1 MSNEVNSLEHSLQ
14 GLILIDIRVDG
25 AESLLTDIMGKLKEV
40 GSNTGEMA
48 VAKISEAARVAKTGI
63 IKAIGTRRMF
73 IAHLHNRLS
82 KDAINDEMTF
92 TAGLLKKVTRDGKP
106 SDIIDGLDDLQK
118 TMDELVKY
126 LQDVQTHY
134 SRELKSTEGIKG
146 INTGDDAIAILDV
159 LDTKKFP
166 KVNFPQHSGNT
177 ATSTELPGGK
187 FIRYDTTKGRFYLEN
202 EVVTASDVTESFAK
216 EDVKSVL
223 SKLNKLIETYQYVVK
238 ALDHYV
244 EYVKKFNTVV
254 GKSFAHL
261 DALKGKISASLLNEL
276 HAHLEGN
283 ADVFALYTGFLPKV
297 MIYLDDYVDT
307 LSSYLSKQFN

>member
-1 MSNEVNSLEHSLQ
+1 MSNEVNRLEHSLQ
-14 GLILIDIRVDG
+14 GLILLDIRVDG

-40 GSNTGEMA
+40 GSNTGELA
-48 VAKISEAARVAKTGI
+48 VAKISEAARMAKTGI
-63 IKAIGTRRMF
+63 IKTIGTRRMF
-73 IAHLHNRLS
+73 ISHLNGRLS
-82 KDAINDEMTF
+82 KDMINDEMTF

-134 SRELKSTEGIKG
+134 SRNLKTIEGMNSIK
-146 INTGDDAIAILDV
+146 NSDDAIKV
-159 LDTKKFP
+159 LDTLDTKAFP
-166 KVNFPQHSGNT
+166 KVNFPEHSGKMVS
-177 ATSTELPGGK
+177 STELPGGK
-187 FIRYDTTKGRFYLEN
+187 FIRFDSSKGRFYLEN
-202 EVVTASDVTESFAK
+202 EVVSANDITESFAK

-261 DALKGKISASLLNEL
+261 DSLKGKMSASLLNEL
-276 HAHLEGN
+276 QSHLEGN

>member
-1 MSNEVNSLEHSLQ
+1 MSNEVNSLERSLQ

-25 AESLLTDIMGKLKEV
+25 SESLLTDIMGKLKEV
-40 GSNTGEMA
+40 SSASGELA
-48 VAKISEAARVAKTGI
+48 LNKISEAARMAKTGI
-63 IKAIGTRRMF
+63 IKTIGTRRMF
-73 IAHLHNRLS
+73 LSHLNGRLS
-82 KDAINDEMTF
+82 KEEIANEMTF

-106 SDIIDGLDDLQK
+106 SDILDGLDDLQK

-126 LQDVQTHY
+126 LQEVQTYY
-134 SRELKSTEGIKG
+134 SRDLKTIEGIKDIG
-146 INTGDDAIAILDV
+146 NGDDAIGVLDV
-159 LDTKKFP
+159 LNTKKFP
-166 KVNFPQHSGNT
+166 KVNFPEHNGNT
-177 ATSTELPGGK
+177 VTSTELPGGK
-187 FIRYDTTKGRFYLEN
+187 FIRFDTAKGRFYLEN
-202 EVVTASDVTESFAK
+202 EVVTAGDVTESFAK
-216 EDVKSVL
+216 EDVKSIL

-244 EYVKKFNTVV
+244 DYVKKFNTVV

-261 DALKGKISASLLNEL
+261 DTLKGKMSASLLNEL
-276 HAHLEGN
+276 QSHLEGN

>member
-25 AESLLTDIMGKLKEV
+25 SESLLTDIMGKLKEV
-40 GSNTGEMA
+40 SSASGDLALN
-48 VAKISEAARVAKTGI
+48 KISEAVRTAKTGI
-63 IKAIGTRRMF
+63 IKTIGTRRMF
-73 IAHLHNRLS
+73 LSHLNGRLS
-82 KDAINDEMTF
+82 KEEIANEMTF

-106 SDIIDGLDDLQK
+106 SDILDGLNDLQK

-126 LQDVQTHY
+126 LQEVQTYY
-134 SRELKSTEGIKG
+134 SRDLKTIEGIKDIG
-146 INTGDDAIAILDV
+146 NGDDAIGVLDV
-159 LDTKKFP
+159 LNTKKFP
-166 KVNFPQHSGNT
+166 KVNFQPDGLFDV
-177 ATSTELPGGK
+177 TSTELPGGK
-187 FIRYDTTKGRFYLEN
+187 FIRFDTSKGRFYLEN
-202 EVVTASDVTESFAK
+202 KAVTAGDVTESFAK
-216 EDVKSVL
+216 EDVKSIL

-244 EYVKKFNTVV
+244 DYVKKFNTVV

-261 DALKGKISASLLNEL
+261 DTLKGKMSASLLNEL
-276 HAHLEGN
+276 QSHLEGN